1 MYPSSISC
9 EKSTAC
15 STTGDSTTD
24 CELHPTGHGSYEL
37 KIRGQFPPR
46 WLANLTSA
54 LAARGISVQR
64 GSASKISPSLWE
76 AMFEISPAGA
86 GGLPTDLDYL
96 ALARATKAVDLSAV
110 SIRLDS
116 FTLEHQGDALF
127 VEVKAADSVGFLVT
141 LLKNFAFFSLFP
153 AEVQIDTPGGRVH
166 DRFWL
171 KGVGGIAPSESSRQ
185 GLQIELEK
193 MRR

>member
-1 MYPSSISC
+1 MYPSSMNF
-9 EKSTAC
+9 KNTDRKTASTG
-15 STTGDSTTD
+15 SETD
-24 CELHPTGHGSYEL
+24 CDLQPAGRGFYEL

-54 LAARGISVQR
+54 LAARGISIQR
-64 GSASKISPSLWE
+64 GSASKLTLSLWQ
-76 AMFEISPAGA
+76 ATLEIAPAGGGELPA
-86 GGLPTDLDYL
+86 GLDYL
-96 ALARATKAVDLSAV
+96 ALAQTTAAADPAAVPLH
-110 SIRLDS
+110 LDS
-116 FTLEHQGDALF
+116 YTLEQREGSLF
-127 VEVKAADSVGFLVT
+127 VEVKGADSVGFLVA
-141 LLKNFAFFSLFP
+141 LLKTFAFFSLFP

-193 MRR
+193 LRR

>member
-9 EKSTAC
+9 EKSTVRSSSGAA
-15 STTGDSTTD
+15 TTD
-24 CELHPTGHGSYEL
+24 CDLQPTGHGSYEL

-64 GSASKISPSLWE
+64 GSASKVSPSHWE
-76 AMFEISPAGA
+76 AMFEIAPAG
-86 GGLPTDLDYL
+86 GGKLPIDLDYP
-96 ALARATKAVDLSAV
+96 ALARTTKTTDTTAVP
-110 SIRLDS
+110 IHLDNY
-116 FTLEHQGDALF
+116 TLEHQRDALF